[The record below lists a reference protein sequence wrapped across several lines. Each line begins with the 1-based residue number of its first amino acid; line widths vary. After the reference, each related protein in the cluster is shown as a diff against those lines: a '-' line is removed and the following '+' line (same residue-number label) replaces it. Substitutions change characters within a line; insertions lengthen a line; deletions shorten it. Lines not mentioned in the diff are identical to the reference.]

1 MHLESEALANNI
13 TRIALSGRLDIV
25 GAREIDLKF
34 QALTTNKKA
43 AIIVDLS
50 GVDFIAS
57 IGIRTLLAGARGQ
70 SGRGGK
76 VVLLNPQAAVKGVL
90 QTAGISDL
98 IPVFDDQSAAEDAL
112 EGIA

>member
-25 GAREIDLKF
+25 GAREIDLQF
-34 QALTTNKKA
+34 QGLTTNRKA

-57 IGIRTLLAGARGQ
+57 IGIRTLLASARSQ
-70 SGRGGK
+70 SNRGGK
-76 VVLLNPQAAVKGVL
+76 LVLLNPQPAVKGVL
-90 QTAGISDL
+90 QTAGVSDL
-98 IPVFDDQSAAEDAL
+98 IPVFDDQTAAEAAL
-112 EGIA
+112 QGIA